1 MNMRR
6 RGCFI
11 CIDAGTT
18 RFKTAGV
25 TPEGK
30 MIASSN
36 SYYPTSDEGLHEYKP
51 DDIIDAFVQTVH
63 DILGTIAGT
72 PILGIGITGH
82 GPTLI
87 PVNRYGEPLF
97 SGVGYLDDR
106 VKKYIQRLVRKK
118 SDKITSTMYIP
129 IALFFKEE
137 LPKIY
142 EKTATYLQSFDYL
155 AYRLTGNPVASSS
168 SSGIKP
174 WEREKIE
181 RAGLDIDK
189 FPSIC
194 YMGQEI
200 GKTVPDA
207 ETQLGIP
214 AGIPVF
220 AIGVDFAAALVG
232 TNMLHKGRSCERA
245 GSSGGINLC
254 WDRPVDDNRL
264 LCYEHFIKNRWN
276 IAGITSTYGKAIEWA
291 KKTIGIEHVESLVAG
306 RKPPRILFFPYLK
319 GERTPLW
326 NPYAKGMFIGLK
338 ESHDQVDIMIAVF
351 MGIAYSIRDCI
362 EIIEQHGCQFQSPIM
377 TTGGGVQDDWF
388 TQLKAD
394 VIGKTFVTSQFS
406 DAELLGVAIVLGTS
420 LGFYEDLGTAAD
432 QIVLEKKR
440 FNQRAEK
447 HAYYSEL
454 FYLYKE
460 IRRSVAQHF

>member
-1 MNMRR
+1 MDGK
-6 RGCFI
+6 GCFI

-30 MIASSN
+30 LIAASN
-36 SYYPTSDEGLHEYKP
+36 SYYPIPDEGLHEYRP
-51 DDIIDAFVQTVH
+51 DDIIDALVHTVR
-63 DILGTIAGT
+63 DIMRTIAGT

-87 PVNRYGEPLF
+87 PIDRCGEQLY

-106 VKKYIQRLVRKK
+106 VKKYIQRLVSKK

-137 LPKIY
+137 LPQIY
-142 EKTATYLQSFDYL
+142 KKTASFLQSFDYL

-189 FPSIC
+189 FPPIR

-200 GKTVPDA
+200 GKTLSDT
-207 ETQLGIP
+207 ENRLGIP
-214 AGIPVF
+214 AGIPVL

-232 TNMLHKGRSCERA
+232 TNMLRKGRSCERA

-264 LCYEHFIKNRWN
+264 LCYEHFIKNSWN
-276 IAGITSTYGKAIEWA
+276 IAGITSTYGKAIEWT
-291 KKTIGIEHVESLVAG
+291 KKTLGIDNVESLVKG
-306 RKPPRILFFPYLK
+306 RKPPRILFLPYLK

-326 NPYAKGMFIGLK
+326 NPYAKGMFIGLN
-338 ESHDQVDIMIAVF
+338 ESHDPADIMIAVF
-351 MGIAYSIRDCI
+351 MGIAFSIRDCV

-377 TTGGGVQDDWF
+377 TTGGGAQDDWF

-420 LGFYEDLGTAAD
+420 LGFYEDLGAAAD
-432 QIVLEKKR
+432 RTVLEKKR
-440 FNQRAEK
+440 FNQRAGK
-447 HAYYSEL
+447 HARYSEL
-454 FYLYKE
+454 FNLYKE
-460 IRRSVAQHF
+460 IRRSVVQHF